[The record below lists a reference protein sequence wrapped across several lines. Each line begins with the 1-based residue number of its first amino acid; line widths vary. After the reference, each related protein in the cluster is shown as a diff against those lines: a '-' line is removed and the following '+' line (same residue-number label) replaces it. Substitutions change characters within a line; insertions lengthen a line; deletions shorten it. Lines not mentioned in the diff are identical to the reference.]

1 VVSRIDTEGGTLE
14 MSGGKLTL
22 KHRERDEEEEISL
35 DDCPDSTTVIM
46 NEWSKYLSDGV
57 EPEFSGRNNLATVAM
72 VEGCGVASEEGR
84 VVDFKQ
90 YLAEA

>member
-1 VVSRIDTEGGTLE
+1 
-14 MSGGKLTL
+14 
-22 KHRERDEEEEISL
+22 
-35 DDCPDSTTVIM
+35 M
-46 NEWSKYLSDGV
+46 NKWSDYLRKGI

-90 YLAEA
+90 YLEEG

>member
-1 VVSRIDTEGGTLE
+1 MSRIDVEGGTLE
-14 MSGGKLTL
+14 LEGGKLTL
-22 KHRERDEEEEISL
+22 KHRERDEAEEIPL
-35 DDCPDSTTVIM
+35 DECPDSTTVIM
-46 NEWSKYLSDGV
+46 NKWSDYLRKGI

-90 YLAEA
+90 YLEEG